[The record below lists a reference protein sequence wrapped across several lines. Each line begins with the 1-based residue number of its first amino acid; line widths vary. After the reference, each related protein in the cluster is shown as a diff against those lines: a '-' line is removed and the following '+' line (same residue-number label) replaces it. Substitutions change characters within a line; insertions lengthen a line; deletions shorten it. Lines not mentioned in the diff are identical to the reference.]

1 MRNSLKKFVKEIV
14 SEEDLKFVKI
24 NETTKIDINI
34 IRLLIVE
41 AYKKYETYYEAE
53 SQILD
58 SVFSVSGIENLNE
71 GQQAAAEE
79 LAEKINGDI
88 LGEFYNIL
96 GYDLIADILYFLMK
110 NKVKFFEK
118 ELEYKYEELNVD
130 DGTLR
135 CIAEEAKCN
144 AVSDWLFDKDSNE
157 LEFYNRVI
165 NSLNESM
172 AYHIN

>member
-24 NETTKIDINI
+24 NETTQIDINI
-34 IRLLIVE
+34 IKLLIVE

-58 SVFSVSGIENLNE
+58 AVFSVSGIENLNE

-110 NKVKFFEK
+110 NKVKFF
-118 ELEYKYEELNVD
+118 
-130 DGTLR
+130 
-135 CIAEEAKCN
+135 
-144 AVSDWLFDKDSNE
+144 
-157 LEFYNRVI
+157 
-165 NSLNESM
+165 
-172 AYHIN
+172 